1 MSNFKKF
8 KILSTFFLVLLL
20 FLPAS
25 VKVSASEQVIVVKG
39 STTVLPIAQP
49 CAEVFMDQ
57 NPDIDISI
65 QGGGSGVGIT
75 SLIDGTC
82 DIGNSSRPVKEEE
95 VATANEK
102 GVELFA
108 NIIAKD
114 AIAVI
119 VHTSNKIDG
128 LTLEQIKA
136 IFTGEISNWSPVG
149 GEDQVIVVVSRDSAS
164 GTFEAFNELVLHKE
178 KLRPDALMQAS
189 NAAVVTTVANTPGAI
204 GYVGL
209 GYVTSQVKAIKVN
222 DIIPSKETVNDNS
235 YPLARPLFMYTNGE
249 PDGIVKDFIDFV
261 LSAEGQKLVEEN
273 GFIRV
278 K

>member
-1 MSNFKKF
+1 MSNFKEF
-8 KILSTFFLVLLL
+8 KPVSTFFLVLFL
-20 FLPAS
+20 FLLAS
-25 VKVSASEQVIVVKG
+25 INISASEQVIVVKG

-95 VATANEK
+95 VAKAKEK
-102 GVELFA
+102 GVELCA

-164 GTFEAFNELVLHKE
+164 GTFEAFNELALHKE

-189 NAAVVTTVANTPGAI
+189 NAAVATTVANTPGAI

>member
-1 MSNFKKF
+1 MSNFKKI

-95 VATANEK
+95 VAKAKEK

-114 AIAVI
+114 AMAVI

-136 IFTGEISNWSPVG
+136 IYTGEISNWSPVG
-149 GEDQVIVVVSRDSAS
+149 GADRMIVVVSRDSAS

-189 NAAVVTTVANTPGAI
+189 NAAVATTVANTPGAI

-249 PDGIVKDFIDFV
+249 PEGIVKDFIDFV

>member
-95 VATANEK
+95 VAKAQEK

-128 LTLEQIKA
+128 FNAGTNKA
-136 IFTGEISNWSPVG
+136 IFTVKYPTGLQWVG
-149 GEDQVIVVVSRDSAS
+149 KTR
-164 GTFEAFNELVLHKE
+164 
-178 KLRPDALMQAS
+178 
-189 NAAVVTTVANTPGAI
+189 
-204 GYVGL
+204 
-209 GYVTSQVKAIKVN
+209 
-222 DIIPSKETVNDNS
+222 
-235 YPLARPLFMYTNGE
+235 
-249 PDGIVKDFIDFV
+249 
-261 LSAEGQKLVEEN
+261 
-273 GFIRV
+273 
-278 K
+278 

>member
-95 VATANEK
+95 VAKAKEK

-164 GTFEAFNELVLHKE
+164 GTFEAFNELALHKE

-189 NAAVVTTVANTPGAI
+189 NAAVATTVANTPGAI

-249 PDGIVKDFIDFV
+249 PEGIVKDFIDFV